1 VSGRDPGHRESDRGL
16 RESVNWM
23 PLCVYV
29 QLYKLSGTYEGEL
42 VAFINIWLHLMVGLV
57 EGQLLTRDGSH
68 KV

>member
-1 VSGRDPGHRESDRGL
+1 
-16 RESVNWM
+16 M